1 MSMQT
6 EAQPECT
13 HPPQPS
19 RWSRWVRRLTAYSG
33 AQIIVLLLNALS
45 GFMLVRGMSKEQ
57 YAWFT
62 IANSLQATLSVLSD
76 SGLGSAMMAVGGRV
90 CDDRSRFAALMRMA
104 HGLRFK
110 FMLLA
115 AVVTLPA
122 GCWVLARNHAPWWVI
137 LALMVMVTMTA
148 VRSVEGVV
156 LSMVNR
162 LHGRVRFLLEADL
175 TVSLTRTALVGL
187 GILPGLTAIL
197 GAAATAVAQWM
208 QTTLLRRQTRAD
220 MQNPG
225 EVDPAWQPEFE
236 GAVKN
241 LFPLCLFNCVQGHIT
256 TWILSLFAATEQ
268 VADVGALAR
277 LGIVFTFLSLPLAQ
291 LVLPRIARTQ
301 EPRRLLRL
309 CLLALGGILLAS
321 LALAGLGVLFA
332 GQVLWLLGT
341 QYAHL
346 HRELA
351 FFLGSLVLGTVA
363 NAAWGLCYT
372 RNWVCH
378 AWVQIPLAVFVQVL
392 AACWLDLGRVSHAIV
407 FSALSNLT
415 GLLIAGYLVVR
426 GLNTARQ
433 TASAQTA

>member
-1 MSMQT
+1 MQT
-6 EAQPECT
+6 EEQPACAAT
-13 HPPQPS
+13 SSPS
-19 RWSRWVRRLTAYSG
+19 RWSRWVRRLAAYSG
-33 AQIIVLLLNALS
+33 AQGIVLLVNAFS
-45 GFMLVRGMSKEQ
+45 GFLLVRGMSKEQ

-62 IANSLQATLSVLSD
+62 IANSLQATISVMSD
-76 SGLGSAMMAVGGRV
+76 SGLGSAMMAIGGRV
-90 CDDRSRFAALMRMA
+90 CDDRSRFAALMSMA

-115 AVVTLPA
+115 ASVTLPA
-122 GCWVLARNHAPWWVI
+122 GCWVLAKNDAPWPVI
-137 LALMVMVTMTA
+137 LTLMVLVTFTS
-148 VRSVEGVV
+148 VRSVESVV
-156 LSMVNR
+156 LGTVNR

-175 TVSLTRTALVGL
+175 VVSLSRTVMVALGM
-187 GILPGLTAIL
+187 LPGLTAIL
-197 GAAATAVAQWM
+197 GTAATAAANWM
-208 QTTLLRRQTRAD
+208 QTAVLRRQTRQD
-220 MQNPG
+220 LLEPG
-225 EVDPAWQPEFE
+225 EIDPAWKPEFE

-277 LGIVFTFLSLPLAQ
+277 LGIVFTFLGLPLAQ

-332 GQVLWLLGT
+332 DEVLWLLGT

-346 HRELA
+346 HVELA

-372 RNWVCH
+372 RNWVRH
-378 AWVQIPLAVFVQVL
+378 AWLQIPLAVFVQVL

-426 GLNTARQ
+426 GLKAARQ

>member
-1 MSMQT
+1 
-6 EAQPECT
+6 
-13 HPPQPS
+13 
-19 RWSRWVRRLTAYSG
+19 
-33 AQIIVLLLNALS
+33 
-45 GFMLVRGMSKEQ
+45 
-57 YAWFT
+57 
-62 IANSLQATLSVLSD
+62 
-76 SGLGSAMMAVGGRV
+76 
-90 CDDRSRFAALMRMA
+90 
-104 HGLRFK
+104 
-110 FMLLA
+110 
-115 AVVTLPA
+115 
-122 GCWVLARNHAPWWVI
+122 
-137 LALMVMVTMTA
+137 
-148 VRSVEGVV
+148 
-156 LSMVNR
+156 
-162 LHGRVRFLLEADL
+162 
-175 TVSLTRTALVGL
+175 LVGL